1 MFYQES
7 KTAKGAAI
15 GTIMPWGGGITSIP
29 KGWIVCDGQF
39 ADAAAYPLLAQTI
52 GDTYNTGTSSFAGNF
67 PAYTGTIRLPDL
79 NQKALMDMEDA
90 YFAGGGSPTGRNAD
104 EDADARLLL
113 QNKIGTHESQ
123 SITTSFT
130 DVYTDV
136 VFTLDETTD
145 STDYQGKITGHTK
158 EDGDGYKT
166 LYIAPRKLG
175 RRHVPRH
182 GHTGSYPTLSQNS
195 STQPGDGVIPFG
207 EVEYTVRFHAVDNE
221 WGDDKGDTYYWGW
234 TDDVEGAQENHYDW
248 YETASRFTAP
258 GISVGTRY
266 NDHSDYENPA
276 PTDWYPASAPGAA
289 YTINSGNLGSSDNLY
304 QLWWPDDTNNI
315 DSGHMGLNN
324 GSSGVV
330 LAKVESTP
338 PPSDLKPLWVTD
350 SPISEKLFKVT
361 DTHPNGPRIDDAT
374 TYMYGISGSENVGEK
389 VPDGYRNYYLPEGT
403 TTLPYLPGGTVDVAN
418 TEMQYGK
425 DALRSTL
432 MSHPGYNFT
441 NPLSDANDSIVP
453 HDHDSFDV
461 EFDSTRLR
469 ASSSVIANVNI
480 PTQADFLGNDEN
492 KNALQID
499 FNVAQ
504 PQMTCVYIIR
514 AY

>member
-39 ADAAAYPLLAQTI
+39 ANAAAYPLLTQTI
-52 GDTYNTGTSSFAGNF
+52 GDTYNTGVSSLGGSF
-67 PAYTGTIRLPDL
+67 PSYSGTIKMPDL
-79 NQKALMDMEDA
+79 NQKTLMDIEEA

-123 SITTSFT
+123 SITVAFT

-145 STDYQGKITGHTK
+145 STGYQGKITGHTK

-166 LYIAPRKLG
+166 IYIAPRKLG

-182 GHTGSYPTLSQNS
+182 AHTGSYPTLVQNS
-195 STQPGDGVIPFG
+195 TTQPGRGVIPYG
-207 EVEYTVRFHAVDNE
+207 EVDYTVRFHAVDNA
-221 WGDDKGDTYYWGW
+221 WGTTVGDTYYWGW
-234 TDDVEGAQENHYDW
+234 TDDDEGAYDDNRGPW
-248 YETASRFTAP
+248 QQTANKFTAP
-258 GISVGTRY
+258 GISVGDRY
-266 NDHSDYENPA
+266 NDGDEYEPPSSVN
-276 PTDWYPASAPGAA
+276 WYPAAAPGAP
-289 YTINSGNLGSSDNLY
+289 YTGTTYGSQNNLY
-304 QLWWPDDTNNI
+304 QLWWPDDTNTVDTVFN
-315 DSGHMGLNN
+315 SGLDN
-324 GSSGVV
+324 GAKGVV

-338 PPSDLKPLWVTD
+338 PPSDLTPLWVTD

-361 DTHPNGPRIDDAT
+361 DTHPNGPRIDDSTSYKYGT
-374 TYMYGISGSENVGEK
+374 TGSPNGEK
-389 VPDGYRNYYLPEGT
+389 VPSGYRNYYLPEGT

-418 TEMQYGK
+418 SESAYGENQ
-425 DALRSTL
+425 LRSTM
-432 MSHPGYNFT
+432 MSNTGYNFT
-441 NPLSDANDSIVP
+441 NPLSDSNDSIVP

-461 EFDSTRLR
+461 EFDSSRLR
-469 ASSSVIANVNI
+469 ASTSVIANVNI
-480 PTQADFLGNDEN
+480 PTQADFLGNAEN